1 MNKLLTIF
9 TMLMVASTIAAEVSE
24 AAAQEQEPK
33 EGEVREAVLNG
44 KRVTMTREGGE
55 WVVDTGVNKDR
66 SWTNNVVVT
75 HKPTDEFLNY
85 NGEKL
90 TWAQIDEHTELLMT
104 ISPLSL
110 SPQATADDVE
120 RVKVATRAQYAMKI
134 GEMYVRNAILAQKAR
149 AIGLTIE
156 PAELYTALSNSVK
169 RVPRRHIDKF
179 FSTILK
185 PDSYFYRNQ
194 ENYLLT
200 RKYRNAVLSGPV
212 EITAEAVAKAIAERD
227 EERRE
232 AIEKNAA
239 LRPMMQKWLDEIR
252 SGARDFAETA
262 EIESDSSET
271 ETDGTMGD
279 FDREEGKDSLTG
291 DIYAF
296 AFAPGTNM
304 VSDVMET
311 PTEYHIIKILS
322 RKYEEAEDDDSIAP
336 AEDGT
341 KAPTW
346 VSLAAIVKEKFEVP
360 EVLTEDGAR
369 EVVRKQLLTER
380 FAAAQKAA
388 YKEGKITSVYPI
400 RIVWEKKPRF
410 GKGKEANK

>member
-1 MNKLLTIF
+1 MKNLLAILA
-9 TMLMVASTIAAEVSE
+9 MSMMASAMAAEVSE
-24 AAAQEQEPK
+24 AAAQEPEPK
-33 EGEVREAVLNG
+33 DGEVREAILNG
-44 KRVTMTREGGE
+44 MRLTMTREGGE
-55 WVVDTGVNKDR
+55 WVVDTGVNKNRD
-66 SWTNNVVVT
+66 WTNNVVVA
-75 HKPTDEFLNY
+75 HKPADEFLDY

-120 RVKVATRAQYAMKI
+120 RVKVATRAQYAVRL
-134 GEMYVRNAILAQKAR
+134 GEMYVRNAILAQEAR
-149 AIGLTIE
+149 KVGFVVE
-156 PAELYTALSNSVK
+156 PAELYMALSNSVK
-169 RVPRRHIDKF
+169 RIPKRHVDKF
-179 FSTILK
+179 FSTIFK
-185 PDSYFYRNQ
+185 TDSYFYRNQ

-212 EITAEAVAKAIAERD
+212 EITAEAVAKAIADRE
-227 EERRE
+227 EERRD
-232 AIEKNAA
+232 AVAKNAA

-252 SGARDFAETA
+252 AGERDFTETA
-262 EIESDSSET
+262 EVESDSSET
-271 ETDGTMGD
+271 ESDGTMGD
-279 FDREEGKDSLTG
+279 FDREDGKEALTS

-296 AFAPGTNM
+296 AFAPSTNT
-304 VSDVMET
+304 VSEIMET

-322 RKYEEAEDDDSIAP
+322 RKYEAAEDDGSIEP

-360 EVLTEDGAR
+360 EPLTEEGAR
-369 EVVRKQLLTER
+369 EVVRKQLLGER

-388 YKEGKITSVYPI
+388 YKKAKITSVYPI

-410 GKGKEANK
+410 GKSKEAK